1 MLKKEFEELT
11 GIYPSDALYRCIEEK
26 YMDMPMVRKDSF
38 CNHYKNNTDGIAERI
53 QMVANEAEIACNKE
67 HEEQTTLL
75 KKEIDSLKEELR
87 KTKRKLYLEEEWKE
101 YFNPELLSQEAYLIQ
116 QKQCDYQ
123 FEKDAAMLKSW
134 LHNNFGFAQEAVI
147 IVTSIPAEEIN
158 RHGMIRRIKDK
169 EYDRRPVYFASDL
182 NYILFECRG
191 YLYECID
198 GELHMRHY

>member
-1 MLKKEFEELT
+1 MRLP
-11 GIYPSDALYRCIEEK
+11 I
-26 YMDMPMVRKDSF
+26 
-38 CNHYKNNTDGIAERI
+38 
-53 QMVANEAEIACNKE
+53 
-67 HEEQTTLL
+67 
-75 KKEIDSLKEELR
+75 
-87 KTKRKLYLEEEWKE
+87 
-101 YFNPELLSQEAYLIQ
+101 
-116 QKQCDYQ
+116 
-123 FEKDAAMLKSW
+123 EKDADMLKSW
-134 LHNNFGFAQEAVI
+134 LHNNFGFTPEAVI